1 MTKKI
6 VGYRKFTSKKGLPTC
21 AVYLQEEFSNTE
33 IENSTAHKGIKAD
46 TVMLFGDDANII
58 NDVAIGKELVG
69 YFGYYKGSLSVQ
81 SPAVK

>member
-6 VGYRKFTSKKGLPTC
+6 VGYRKFTSKKGLSTC
-21 AVYLQEEFSNTE
+21 TVYLQEEFSNSKA
-33 IENSTAHKGIKAD
+33 ENSIALKGIKAES
-46 TVMLFGDDANII
+46 VMLFGDEANII
-58 NDVAIGKELVG
+58 TDAAIGKELVG